1 MDAKVRRQ
9 VATGTGARDFGRS
22 HPVDSPEFGLILGE
36 LDELLALVQATAGK
50 QREGFIGRHTAA
62 VQKDELERQIRG
74 MHLPH
79 IQRAARAAAADDP
92 QLADAF
98 PRKPATTSQAGFR
111 TVVGGIADAAEEHKE
126 VMGKRGMSASVLED
140 LKASIKQYD
149 AAMELGF
156 QSRAAHLEASALLRH
171 LGDEIVKRVRLL
183 DGINR
188 LRYRQDPAALAA
200 WAAIS
205 RLQGTPKGSVEGS
218 EGGAAAAGDATAE
231 GAGGA
236 GGAVGDVRP
245 AA

>member
-22 HPVDSPEFGLILGE
+22 HPVDAPEFVLILGE
-36 LDELLALVQATAGK
+36 LDELLGLAQVAAAK
-50 QREGFIGRHTAA
+50 QREGFVDRHTAA
-62 VQKDELERQIRG
+62 VQKEEIERRIRG

-79 IQRAARAAAADDP
+79 IQRAAQRAAADDP

-111 TVVGGIADAAEEHKE
+111 TVVGGIAEAAEAHQE
-126 VMGKRGMSASVLED
+126 VMGKRGMSAAVLGD
-140 LKASIKQYD
+140 LKESIKQYD
-149 AAMELGF
+149 AAMELGV
-156 QSRAAHLEASALLRH
+156 QARAVHLEASAQLRH

-188 LRYRQDPAALAA
+188 LHFQQDPAALAL
-200 WAAIS
+200 WAAVS
-205 RLQGTPKGSVEGS
+205 RVQATPKGGGDGS
-218 EGGAAAAGDATAE
+218 EGGAAAE
-231 GAGGA
+231 GGA
-236 GGAVGDVRP
+236 AGDVRP